1 MSGLYQASGS
11 AVSPAV
17 YVVPCVR
24 FNCVVRL
31 YISTSFT
38 VATLGMSGWLNL
50 TQQGLSPC
58 KKRQASLGALMFAL
72 SALFA
77 VAWSGSLR
85 AAPIV
90 RVPVRR
96 VAGPPC

>member
-11 AVSPAV
+11 AGSPAV

-31 YISTSFT
+31 YIFTSFT

-58 KKRQASLGALMFAL
+58 KKRQASLGALTFRFSRREYARLSLAL
-72 SALFA
+72 
-77 VAWSGSLR
+77 
-85 AAPIV
+85 V
-90 RVPVRR
+90 RSSSVH
-96 VAGPPC
+96 ANNHA